1 MVKVLISQLSF
12 ILIGGLIMFNT
23 SMAQTQISRF
33 SRPGAALSERWEWAL
48 REAGK
53 THPGSDFWL
62 VFSIERTMEKQ
73 HYIWSNGEMFIH
85 FAGYQDHDEPPLQ
98 EVILDRPDPEKQLPE
113 SEQIRREAQRAL
125 EQAKGVAPKPERV
138 RKEIAI
144 LFHYPHGAAGATEWV
159 ETGIASM
166 ELPFDLEKLPVYW
179 IGPASAG
186 ESVPFLQQLYRQVTS
201 EKLKEALIPLAGLQE
216 SPAQVIPF
224 LSEIIA
230 SAGADD
236 LREEAAEWLGEQ
248 PDPRA
253 LEILQ
258 KTAKND
264 RSAEVREEALEAIGR
279 LNLPGAA
286 QALIDF
292 AQNSPDAEMRETAIE
307 CLARIAADQ
316 AVLLL
321 GQTIR
326 SRDELEIKLRAV
338 SMLAELDHDAGL
350 EELIRTSR
358 THPDRRVRRRAILM
372 LGESENPKALD
383 ALIELV
389 KASEK

>member
-1 MVKVLISQLSF
+1 MVKVLINQLSF

-23 SMAQTQISRF
+23 SIAQTQVSRF
-33 SRPGAALSERWEWAL
+33 PRSGASLSERWEWAL

-73 HYIWSNGEMFIH
+73 RYIWSNGDIFVH
-85 FAGYQDHDEPPLQ
+85 FAGYQDHDEPSLQ
-98 EVILDRPDPEKQLPE
+98 EMILDRPDPESKLPE

-125 EQAKGVAPKPERV
+125 EAAKGIAPKPEPA

-144 LFHYPHGAAGATEWV
+144 LFHYPHGAGGATEWV

-179 IGPASAG
+179 IGPAGAG

-201 EKLKEALIPLAGLQE
+201 EKLKEELIPLAGLQDD
-216 SPAQVIPF
+216 ANLVIPF

-236 LREEAAEWLGEQ
+236 LREEAAQWLGEQ
-248 PDPRA
+248 ADPRA

-258 KTAKND
+258 NTAKRD
-264 RSAEVREEALEAIGR
+264 RSAEVREEAVEAIGQ
-279 LNLPGAA
+279 LNLPGAE

-292 AQNSPDAEMRETAIE
+292 AQNSPEMDIRETAIE
-307 CLARIAADQ
+307 SLARVAADR
-316 AVLLL
+316 AVELL
-321 GQTIR
+321 GQTIG
-326 SRDELEIKLRAV
+326 SRDELEVKLRAV
-338 SMLAELDHDAGL
+338 SMLADLDNDAGL
-350 EELIRTSR
+350 EELIRISR

-389 KASEK
+389 KAGAK